1 MKIHSINMIYSLFV
15 LLFFAS
21 FSPSVFLC
29 EKDCI
34 SIMLEVI
41 NDTHFMKFPKEL
53 NVVHLENT
61 F

>member
-1 MKIHSINMIYSLFV
+1 MRIHSINRIHSLLV

-34 SIMLEVI
+34 SIVLEVI
-41 NDTHFMKFPKEL
+41 NDTHLMKFPKEL
-53 NVVHLENT
+53 NAVHLENT